1 MNIIKQFGIIL
12 FLWLSGEL
20 ISKSLSVPIPGS
32 VIGMVL
38 LFICLCSGVIK
49 LAMVDD
55 LSMFV
60 LNNLAFF
67 FVPMG
72 VGLIAYLDILRA
84 NWIQILLI
92 VVLTTIIVVLIT
104 GLIVQLLAGKKVE

>member
-12 FLWLSGEL
+12 FMWLIGEV
-20 ISKSLSVPIPGS
+20 ISKALSIPIPGS

-38 LFICLCSGVIK
+38 LFVCLCSGIMKVEMIE
-49 LAMVDD
+49 D
-55 LSMFV
+55 LSVFI

-72 VGLIAYLDILRA
+72 VGLLAYLDILKA
-84 NWIQILLI
+84 NWLQILLI
-92 VVLTTIIVVLIT
+92 VILTTIIVLVVT
-104 GLIVQLLAGKKVE
+104 GLTVQLLTGKKVE